1 MKKLKRDI
9 VDKLDFRS
17 QDFSQTGKAMY
28 GLACELFPIPRSIT
42 GQGFRDSLEI
52 LNKTLGG
59 GILKFHS
66 IKSGTKVFDWIV
78 PDEWN
83 VKEAYIIT
91 PEGEKICDFKKHN
104 LHLLNYSEAIDQE
117 IELEELQ
124 DHLYSIEEM
133 PDAIPYVTSYYKRRW
148 GFCLTH
154 NERKKLKKGKYKV
167 YIDAK
172 HDENGFLDYADFILP
187 STQNSKDEILI
198 STYLCHPS
206 MANNE
211 LSGPVVAIFLA
222 KWLLSLK
229 ERRYNY
235 RFVIIPE
242 TIGSIVYLSK
252 HLEHLKKHV
261 KAGFVLSCL
270 GDDHTYSLIHTPK
283 ENTLSDKV
291 ALHTLKN
298 KENFKAFSFLDRG
311 SDERQYNAPLVN
323 LGIVGVCRTR
333 YGDYDGYHN
342 SKDDLNFISEKG
354 LMGGLQSMQEM
365 ILNLEINAVYKNTIV
380 CEPNLGKRGL
390 YHTLSTANDIPL
402 ACNFLAYCDGEN
414 DIIDIANILNMQ
426 AYEFKKLLEKIKFY
440 GLVK

>member
-1 MKKLKRDI
+1 M
-9 VDKLDFRS
+9 DKLDFRS

-28 GLACELFPIPRSIT
+28 ELACELFPIPRSIT

-59 GILKFHS
+59 GGILKFHS

-83 VKEAYIIT
+83 AKEAYIII

-104 LHLLNYSEAIDQE
+104 LHLLNYSEAIDKE

-172 HDENGFLDYADFILP
+172 HDENGVLDYADFILP

-229 ERRYNY
+229 ERKYNY

-252 HLEHLKKHV
+252 HLEHLKKYV

-270 GDDHTYSLIHTPK
+270 GDDHAYSLIHTPK

-354 LMGGLQSMQEM
+354 LMGGLSSIQEM
-365 ILNLEINAVYKNTIV
+365 ILNLEINAVYENTIV

-426 AYEFKKLLEKIKFY
+426 AYEFKELLEKIKFY

>member
-1 MKKLKRDI
+1 M
-9 VDKLDFRS
+9 DKLDFRS

-28 GLACELFPIPRSIT
+28 KLACELFPIPRSIT

-52 LNKTLGG
+52 LDKTLAGG
-59 GILKFHS
+59 GVLKFHS

-83 VKEAYIIT
+83 AKEAYIIT
-91 PEGEKICDFKKHN
+91 PEGKKICDFKKHN

-167 YIDAK
+167 HIDAK
-172 HDENGFLDYADFILP
+172 HDENGVLDYADFILP

-211 LSGPVVAIFLA
+211 LSGSVVAIFLA

-229 ERRYNY
+229 ERKYNY

-270 GDDHTYSLIHTPK
+270 GDDHAYSLIHTPK

-298 KENFKAFSFLDRG
+298 KENFKAFGFLDRG

-323 LGIVGVCRTR
+323 LGIVGVCRTK
-333 YGDYDGYHN
+333 YGEYKQYHT

-365 ILNLEINAVYKNTIV
+365 ILNLEINAIYKSTTF

-390 YHTLSTANDIPL
+390 YHTINNGIKQKPISTD
-402 ACNFLAYCDGEN
+402 FLAYCDGQN

-426 AYEFKKLLEKIKFY
+426 AYEFKELLEKILKY
-440 GLVK
+440 ELAREI

>member
-28 GLACELFPIPRSIT
+28 ELACELFPIPRSIT
-42 GQGFRDSLEI
+42 GQGFRASLEI

-91 PEGEKICDFKKHN
+91 PKGKKICDFKKHN

-133 PDAIPYVTSYYKRRW
+133 PDAIPYVTSYYRRRW

-252 HLEHLKKHV
+252 HLEYLKKHV

-270 GDDHTYSLIHTPK
+270 GDDHAYSLIHTPK

-365 ILNLEINAVYKNTIV
+365 ILNLEINAVYENTIV

-414 DIIDIANILNMQ
+414 DIIDIANILNIQ
-426 AYEFKKLLEKIKFY
+426 AYEFKELLEKIKFY

>member
-1 MKKLKRDI
+1 M
-9 VDKLDFRS
+9 DKLDFRS

-28 GLACELFPIPRSIT
+28 ELACELFPIPRSIT
-42 GQGFRDSLEI
+42 GQGFRASLEI

-83 VKEAYIIT
+83 AKEAHIIT

-104 LHLLNYSEAIDQE
+104 LHLLNYSEAIDKE

-124 DHLYSIEEM
+124 NHLYSIEEM

-167 YIDAK
+167 YINAK
-172 HDENGFLDYADFILP
+172 HDENGVLDYADFILP

-270 GDDHTYSLIHTPK
+270 GDDHAYSLIHTPK

-365 ILNLEINAVYKNTIV
+365 ILNLEINAVYENTIV

-426 AYEFKKLLEKIKFY
+426 AYEFKELLEKIKFY

>member
-1 MKKLKRDI
+1 M
-9 VDKLDFRS
+9 DKLDFRS
-17 QDFSQTGKAMY
+17 QNFNQTGKAMY
-28 GLACELFPIPRSIT
+28 ELAKELFPIPRSIT

-59 GILKFHS
+59 GIIKFHS

-83 VKEAYIIT
+83 VKEAYILT

-104 LHLLNYSEAIDQE
+104 LHLVNYSEAINKE

-124 DHLYSIEEM
+124 KHLYSIEEM

-148 GFCLTH
+148 GFCITH

-167 YIDAK
+167 FIDAK
-172 HDENGFLDYADFILP
+172 HDKNGGLNYADFILP

-222 KWLLSLK
+222 KWLLNLK
-229 ERRYNY
+229 ERKYNY
-235 RFVIIPE
+235 RFVLIPE

-270 GDDHTYSLIHTPK
+270 GDDKAYSLIHTPK

-323 LGIVGVCRTR
+323 LGIVGVCRSK
-333 YGDYDGYHN
+333 YLEYKEYHT
-342 SKDDLNFISEKG
+342 SKDDLNFISSKG
-354 LMGGLQSMQEM
+354 LSGGLKAMEE
-365 ILNLEINAVYKNTIV
+365 ILLNLEINAVYKNTLV

-402 ACNFLAYCDGEN
+402 ACNFLAYCDGQN
-414 DIIDIANILNMQ
+414 DLIDIANILNMQ
-426 AYEFKKLLEKIKFY
+426 AYEFKELLEKILAYK
-440 GLVK
+440 LLRITH

>member
-1 MKKLKRDI
+1 M
-9 VDKLDFRS
+9 DKLDFRS
-17 QDFSQTGKAMY
+17 QNFNQTGKAMY
-28 GLACELFPIPRSIT
+28 ELAKELFPIPRSIT

-59 GILKFHS
+59 GIIKFHS

-83 VKEAYIIT
+83 VKEAYILT

-104 LHLLNYSEAIDQE
+104 LHLVNYSEAINKE
-117 IELEELQ
+117 IKLEELQ
-124 DHLYSIEEM
+124 KHLYSIEEM

-148 GFCLTH
+148 GFCITH

-167 YIDAK
+167 FIDTK
-172 HDENGFLDYADFILP
+172 HDKNGVLNYADFILP

-222 KWLLSLK
+222 KWLLNLK
-229 ERRYNY
+229 ERKYNY
-235 RFVIIPE
+235 RFVLIPE
-242 TIGSIVYLSK
+242 TIGSIAYLSK

-270 GDDHTYSLIHTPK
+270 GDDKAYSLIHTPK

-333 YGDYDGYHN
+333 YGDYKNYHT
-342 SKDDLNFISEKG
+342 SKDDLNFISPKG
-354 LMGGLQSMQEM
+354 LSGGLKAMEE
-365 ILNLEINAVYKNTIV
+365 ILLNLEINAVYENTLV

-402 ACNFLAYCDGEN
+402 ACNFLAYCDGQN
-414 DIIDIANILNMQ
+414 DLIDIANILNMQ
-426 AYEFKKLLEKIKFY
+426 AYEFKELLEKILAYK
-440 GLVK
+440 LLRITH

>member
-1 MKKLKRDI
+1 M
-9 VDKLDFRS
+9 DKLDFRS

-28 GLACELFPIPRSIT
+28 ELACELFPIPRSIT
-42 GQGFRDSLEI
+42 GQGFRASLEI

-270 GDDHTYSLIHTPK
+270 GDDHAYSLIHTPK

-365 ILNLEINAVYKNTIV
+365 ILNLEINAVYENTIV

-414 DIIDIANILNMQ
+414 DIIDIANILNIQ
-426 AYEFKKLLEKIKFY
+426 AYEFKELLEKIKFY

>member
-1 MKKLKRDI
+1 M
-9 VDKLDFRS
+9 DKLDFRS

-28 GLACELFPIPRSIT
+28 ELACELFPIPRSIT
-42 GQGFRDSLEI
+42 GQGFRASLEI

-83 VKEAYIIT
+83 AKEAHIIT

-104 LHLLNYSEAIDQE
+104 LHLLNYSEAIDKE

-124 DHLYSIEEM
+124 NHLYSIEEM

-167 YIDAK
+167 YINAK
-172 HDENGFLDYADFILP
+172 HDENGVLNYADFILP

-229 ERRYNY
+229 ERKYNY

-270 GDDHTYSLIHTPK
+270 GDDHAYSLIHTPK

-365 ILNLEINAVYKNTIV
+365 ILNLEINAVYENTIV

-426 AYEFKKLLEKIKFY
+426 AYEFKELLEKIKFY

>member
-1 MKKLKRDI
+1 M
-9 VDKLDFRS
+9 DKLDFRS

-28 GLACELFPIPRSIT
+28 ELACELFPIPRSIT
-42 GQGFRDSLEI
+42 GQGFRASLEI

-133 PDAIPYVTSYYKRRW
+133 PDGIPYVTSYYKRRW

-252 HLEHLKKHV
+252 HLEYLKKHV

-270 GDDHTYSLIHTPK
+270 GDDHAYSLIHTPK

-333 YGDYDGYHN
+333 YGNYDGYHN

-365 ILNLEINAVYKNTIV
+365 ILNLEINAVYENTIV

-426 AYEFKKLLEKIKFY
+426 AYEFKELLEKIKFY
-440 GLVK
+440 GLAK

>member
-1 MKKLKRDI
+1 M
-9 VDKLDFRS
+9 DKLDFRS

-28 GLACELFPIPRSIT
+28 ELACELFPIPRSIT

-91 PEGEKICDFKKHN
+91 PKGEKICDFKKHN

-172 HDENGFLDYADFILP
+172 HDENGVLDYADFILP

-211 LSGPVVAIFLA
+211 LSSPVVAIFLA

-252 HLEHLKKHV
+252 HLEYLKKYV

-270 GDDHTYSLIHTPK
+270 GDDHAYSLIHTPK

-298 KENFKAFSFLDRG
+298 RENFKAFSFLDRG

-354 LMGGLQSMQEM
+354 LMGGLSSIQEM
-365 ILNLEINAVYKNTIV
+365 ILNLEINAVYENTIV

-426 AYEFKKLLEKIKFY
+426 AYEFKELLEKIKFY

>member
-1 MKKLKRDI
+1 M
-9 VDKLDFRS
+9 DKLDFRS
-17 QDFSQTGKAMY
+17 QNFNQTGKAMY
-28 GLACELFPIPRSIT
+28 ELAKELFPIPRSIT

-59 GILKFHS
+59 GIIKFHS

-83 VKEAYIIT
+83 VKEAYILT

-104 LHLLNYSEAIDQE
+104 LRLVNYSEAINKE

-124 DHLYSIEEM
+124 KHLYSIEEM

-148 GFCLTH
+148 GFCITH

-167 YIDAK
+167 FIDTK
-172 HDENGFLDYADFILP
+172 HDKNGVLNYADFILP

-222 KWLLSLK
+222 KWLLNLK
-229 ERRYNY
+229 ERKYNY
-235 RFVIIPE
+235 RFVLIPE

-270 GDDHTYSLIHTPK
+270 GDDKAYSLIHTPK

-311 SDERQYNAPLVN
+311 SDERQYNSPLVN
-323 LGIVGVCRTR
+323 LGIVGVCRSK
-333 YGDYDGYHN
+333 YLEYKEYHT
-342 SKDDLNFISEKG
+342 SKDDLNFISPKG
-354 LMGGLQSMQEM
+354 LSGGLKAMEE
-365 ILNLEINAVYKNTIV
+365 ILLNLEINAVYENTLV

-402 ACNFLAYCDGEN
+402 ACNFLAYCDGQN
-414 DIIDIANILNMQ
+414 DLIDIANILNMQ
-426 AYEFKKLLEKIKFY
+426 AYEFKELLEKILAYK
-440 GLVK
+440 LLRITH

>member
-1 MKKLKRDI
+1 M
-9 VDKLDFRS
+9 DKLDFRS

-28 GLACELFPIPRSIT
+28 ELACELFPIPRSIT
-42 GQGFRDSLEI
+42 GQGFRASLEI

-91 PEGEKICDFKKHN
+91 PKGEKICNFKKHN
-104 LHLLNYSEAIDQE
+104 LHLLNYSEAIDKE

-172 HDENGFLDYADFILP
+172 HDENGVLDYADFILP

-365 ILNLEINAVYKNTIV
+365 ILNLEINAVYENTIV

-390 YHTLSTANDIPL
+390 YHTLSAANDIPL

-426 AYEFKKLLEKIKFY
+426 AYEFKELLEKIKFY

>member
-1 MKKLKRDI
+1 
-9 VDKLDFRS
+9 
-17 QDFSQTGKAMY
+17 
-28 GLACELFPIPRSIT
+28 
-42 GQGFRDSLEI
+42 
-52 LNKTLGG
+52 
-59 GILKFHS
+59 
-66 IKSGTKVFDWIV
+66 
-78 PDEWN
+78 
-83 VKEAYIIT
+83 
-91 PEGEKICDFKKHN
+91 
-104 LHLLNYSEAIDQE
+104 
-117 IELEELQ
+117 
-124 DHLYSIEEM
+124 M

-172 HDENGFLDYADFILP
+172 HDENGVLDYADFILP
-187 STQNSKDEILI
+187 SMQNSKDEILI

-211 LSGPVVAIFLA
+211 LSGPVVSIFLA

-270 GDDHTYSLIHTPK
+270 GDDHAYSLIHTPK

-354 LMGGLQSMQEM
+354 LMGGLQSIQEM

-390 YHTLSTANDIPL
+390 YHTLSTVNDTPL

-426 AYEFKKLLEKIKFY
+426 AYEFKELLKKIKFY

>member
-1 MKKLKRDI
+1 M
-9 VDKLDFRS
+9 DKLDFRS
-17 QDFSQTGKAMY
+17 QNFNQTGKAMY
-28 GLACELFPIPRSIT
+28 ELAKELFPIPRSIT

-59 GILKFHS
+59 GIIKFHS

-83 VKEAYIIT
+83 VKEAYILT

-104 LHLLNYSEAIDQE
+104 LHLVNYSEAINKE

-124 DHLYSIEEM
+124 NHLYSIEEM

-148 GFCLTH
+148 GFCITH

-167 YIDAK
+167 FIDAK
-172 HDENGFLDYADFILP
+172 HDKNGVLNYADFILP

-222 KWLLSLK
+222 KWLLNLK
-229 ERRYNY
+229 ERKYNY
-235 RFVIIPE
+235 RFVLIPE
-242 TIGSIVYLSK
+242 TIGSIAYLSK

-270 GDDHTYSLIHTPK
+270 GDDKAYSLIHTPK

-323 LGIVGVCRTR
+323 LGIVGVCRSK
-333 YGDYDGYHN
+333 YLEYKEYHT
-342 SKDDLNFISEKG
+342 SKDDLNFISSKG
-354 LMGGLQSMQEM
+354 LSGGLRAMEE
-365 ILNLEINAVYKNTIV
+365 ILLNLEINAVYENTLV

-402 ACNFLAYCDGEN
+402 ACNFLAYCDGQN
-414 DIIDIANILNMQ
+414 DLIDIANILNMQ
-426 AYEFKKLLEKIKFY
+426 AYEFKELLEKILAYK
-440 GLVK
+440 LLRITH